1 MTVQRVEERKSSLG
15 HGIKSAAIGGAV
27 GYAAKWA
34 LPLTAQEMDEDYKKI
49 VRTLKANTA
58 RTRREIIKDIGDIPE
73 KSLAQDA
80 FIKSSKEFASNS
92 ICTYN
97 KALKKIRPAAPFI
110 IAGAITGL
118 VGSFVHNVFKTEV
131 H

>member
-1 MTVQRVEERKSSLG
+1 MTVERVEQRKSSLG
-15 HGIKSAAIGGAV
+15 HGIKSAAIGGAI

-34 LPLTAQEMDEDYKKI
+34 LPLTSQEMDKDYKQV
-49 VRTLKANTA
+49 VRLIKANTA
-58 RTRREIIKDIGDIPE
+58 RTKREFIKEIGNIPE

-97 KALKKIRPAAPFI
+97 KALKQIRPAAPFV

-118 VGSFVHNVFKTEV
+118 VGSFVHNVFKTDV

>member
-34 LPLTAQEMDEDYKKI
+34 LPLTTQEMDEDYKKI
-49 VRTLKANTA
+49 VRTIKANTA
-58 RTRREIIKDIGDIPE
+58 RTRREIIKDISDIPE

>member
-15 HGIKSAAIGGAV
+15 HGIKSATIGGAL

-34 LPLTAQEMDEDYKKI
+34 LPLTSQEMDEDYKKI

-58 RTRREIIKDIGDIPE
+58 RTRREIIKDISDIPE

>member
-1 MTVQRVEERKSSLG
+1 MSVQRVEERKSSLG

-27 GYAAKWA
+27 GYVAKWA
-34 LPLTAQEMDEDYKKI
+34 LPLTAQEMDDDYKKI
-49 VRTLKANTA
+49 VRTIKANTA
-58 RTRREIIKDIGDIPE
+58 RTRREFVEQIKDLPE

-80 FIKSSKEFASNS
+80 FLKSSKEFANNS

-97 KALKKIRPAAPFI
+97 KALKQIRPAAPFV
-110 IAGAITGL
+110 IAGAVAGL

>member
-1 MTVQRVEERKSSLG
+1 MAVQRVEERKSSLG

-92 ICTYN
+92 VCTYN
-97 KALKKIRPAAPFI
+97 KALKKIRPAAPFV

>member
-1 MTVQRVEERKSSLG
+1 MTVERVEERKSSLG
-15 HGIKSAAIGGAV
+15 HGVKSAAIGGVV

-34 LPLTAQEMDEDYKKI
+34 LPLTSQEMDKDYQKI
-49 VRTLKANTA
+49 VRSIKANTA
-58 RTRREIIKDIGDIPE
+58 RSRREFLKEIKNLPE

-80 FIKSSKEFASNS
+80 YIKTSKEFANNS

-97 KALKKIRPAAPFI
+97 KALKQIRPAAPFI
-110 IAGAITGL
+110 IAGAVTGL
-118 VGSFVHNVFKTEV
+118 VGSFVHKVFKTEV

>member
-1 MTVQRVEERKSSLG
+1 MSVQRVEERKSSLG

-34 LPLTAQEMDEDYKKI
+34 LPLTAQEMDDDYKKI
-49 VRTLKANTA
+49 VRTIKANTA
-58 RTRREIIKDIGDIPE
+58 RTRREFVKEIKDLPE

-80 FIKSSKEFASNS
+80 FWKSSKEFAKNS

-97 KALKKIRPAAPFI
+97 KTLKQIRPAAPFV
-110 IAGAITGL
+110 IAGAVTGL
-118 VGSFVHNVFKTEV
+118 VASFVHNVFKTEV

>member
-1 MTVQRVEERKSSLG
+1 MTVQKIEQNKSSLG
-15 HGIKSAAIGGAV
+15 HGIKSAAIGGMI

-34 LPLTAQEMDEDYKKI
+34 LPLTSQEKDQDYQKV
-49 VRTLKANTA
+49 VRSIKANTA
-58 RTRREIIKDIGDIPE
+58 RSRREFNEALGNLPE

-97 KALKKIRPAAPFI
+97 KALKKIRPAAPFV
-110 IAGAITGL
+110 IAGAVTGL
-118 VGSFVHNVFKTEV
+118 VGSFVHKVFKTEV

>member
-1 MTVQRVEERKSSLG
+1 MAIQKVEERKSSLG
-15 HGIKSAAIGGAV
+15 HGIKSAAIGGTV
-27 GYAAKWA
+27 GYVAKWA

-49 VRTLKANTA
+49 IRSIKANTA
-58 RTRREIIKDIGDIPE
+58 RTRREFAEQIKDLPE
-73 KSLAQDA
+73 RTLAQDA
-80 FIKSSKEFASNS
+80 FLKSSREFANNS

-97 KALKKIRPAAPFI
+97 KALKQIRPTAPFV

-118 VGSFVHNVFKTEV
+118 AASFVHNIFKTEV